1 MSTRVK
7 NGNASRQQTVAAAV
21 MLLRGLT
28 DPRCHHV
35 ADLLAAGCD
44 AEALSYLEGVE
55 VDDPDVYL
63 ASELMS
69 KADFLALDVDRKQV
83 AIDKF
88 LDGEAR
94 CRDTNARLWKSS
106 SPAFLGL
113 DVGTALLLAQREI
126 CSILGEFSW
135 NEASQGMG
143 FGPGAAVG
151 LTRRHSCPANKIGA
165 KPTASSGCIVLGE
178 TVLRWF
184 EQWGK
189 LHDFRVHPVVGNKI
203 VTVPKNAKTDRIIA
217 IEPLVNLFCQ
227 KGIGRMIRTRL
238 RYVGIDLDD
247 QQRNRDLAS
256 EASRHGLRKQLL
268 DKATSNCVASGREVN
283 SC

>member
-1 MSTRVK
+1 MSTRVTNEDAPRLK
-7 NGNASRQQTVAAAV
+7 AVAAAV

-69 KADFLALDVDRKQV
+69 KADFLALGVDRKQV

-106 SPAFLGL
+106 SLHFWVSTLGRHFCL
-113 DVGTALLLAQREI
+113 PSEKFAL
-126 CSILGEFSW
+126 S
-135 NEASQGMG
+135 
-143 FGPGAAVG
+143 
-151 LTRRHSCPANKIGA
+151 
-165 KPTASSGCIVLGE
+165 
-178 TVLRWF
+178 
-184 EQWGK
+184 
-189 LHDFRVHPVVGNKI
+189 
-203 VTVPKNAKTDRIIA
+203 
-217 IEPLVNLFCQ
+217 
-227 KGIGRMIRTRL
+227 
-238 RYVGIDLDD
+238 
-247 QQRNRDLAS
+247 
-256 EASRHGLRKQLL
+256 
-268 DKATSNCVASGREVN
+268 
-283 SC
+283 